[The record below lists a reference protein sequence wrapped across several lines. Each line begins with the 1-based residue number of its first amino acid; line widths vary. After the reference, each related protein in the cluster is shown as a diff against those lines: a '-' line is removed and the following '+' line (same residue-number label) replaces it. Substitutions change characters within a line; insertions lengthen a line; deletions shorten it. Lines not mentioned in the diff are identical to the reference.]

1 MLTDNSL
8 KDDPNP
14 MSNTDD
20 PVKKWRQF
28 SQIFMISSLM
38 DDGIQDV
45 KDYLFKISKPGE
57 WIYNKHARSD
67 QSAESLIVN
76 TVRATLL
83 DFLPQE
89 IPYRLK
95 CELELYEL
103 SENGMLFNGQQKVPA
118 YLQQN
123 FQKSSKYEAWS
134 PNHDKHGSLQVL

>member
-8 KDDPNP
+8 KGDPNP
-14 MSNTDD
+14 MSNPDD

-57 WIYNKHARSD
+57 WIYNKDARSD
-67 QSAESLIVN
+67 QSAETLIVN

-103 SENGMLFNGQQKVPA
+103 SEDGMLFNGRRCFLLATYKISKKTTPWFEKVACRRHLP
-118 YLQQN
+118 
-123 FQKSSKYEAWS
+123 
-134 PNHDKHGSLQVL
+134 

>member
-8 KDDPNP
+8 KGDPNP

-28 SQIFMISSLM
+28 SQIFMISSLL

-57 WIYNKHARSD
+57 WIYNKNARSD
-67 QSAESLIVN
+67 QSAETLIVN

-103 SENGMLFNGQQKVPA
+103 SENGMLFNGQQKVST
-118 YLQQN
+118 YLQQ
-123 FQKSSKYEAWS
+123 YI
-134 PNHDKHGSLQVL
+134 